1 MNLSRGLKV
10 SNVYVVTNTEH
21 GWDCVE
27 GVFSTE
33 EGAKGWISD
42 WCRDV
47 GDPEDIFV
55 IHEKVLD
62 E

>member
-1 MNLSRGLKV
+1 M

-33 EGAKGWISD
+33 EKARGWIIN

-47 GDPEDIFV
+47 GNPEDIFV
-55 IHEKVLD
+55 IHKKVLD
-62 E
+62 DGV